1 MEGKSKFEII
11 LPDGSIYRR
20 TKKESSVQGY
30 DPDGKPKKM
39 RFEIKS
45 FCERCGQCCIKDTPV
60 LLKEDLPLLI
70 NGIISERDI
79 YTVREGEATRSLI
92 DGDIYFSSMELI
104 KIRPIIG
111 TSTCL
116 FYDYDEGCTIY
127 ENRPTVCKEYE
138 CWNENVS
145 ITGLEKR
152 RLTRLDVFGSIDI
165 LKKAIEKHEE
175 NCSLNI
181 FNDTIDKLKSK
192 KSETIKKEEETTEK
206 ADEDFEKIVEMILYD
221 SEIRQWAKD
230 KLNIQEDVFPL
241 IFGKRLLELA
251 PLYGLI
257 IQKEGQH
264 FIIKVMEVEE

>member
-1 MEGKSKFEII
+1 MEEQSNFEII
-11 LPDGSIYRR
+11 LPDGTIYKG
-20 TKKESSVQGY
+20 KKKDSTVQGY

-39 RFEIKS
+39 KFETKS
-45 FCERCGQCCIKDTPV
+45 SCERCGQCCIKDTPV

-70 NGIISERDI
+70 RGIISEKDI
-79 YTVREGEATRSLI
+79 YTIRDGEAVRSFI

-104 KIRPIIG
+104 KIQPIIG

-116 FYDYDEGCTIY
+116 FYDYEEGCTIY

-138 CWNENVS
+138 CWSENVS

-152 RLTRLDVFGSIDI
+152 RLTRLDLFGSIDI

-181 FNDTIDKLKSK
+181 FNDTVDKLKSK
-192 KSETIKKEEETTEK
+192 KSETIKEEEETTEK
-206 ADEDFEKIVEMILYD
+206 ADENFEKIVEMILYD
-221 SEIRQWAKD
+221 NEIRKWAKD
-230 KLNIQEDVFPL
+230 KLNIQDDISNL
-241 IFGKRLLELA
+241 IFGKRLFELA

-257 IQKEGQH
+257 IQKEGDN
-264 FIIKVMEVEE
+264 FIIKFMEGEE